1 MFVLI
6 YSLFFSLAVHSSVR
20 RDIYLSFSS
29 HSTEPLHISGCFAL
43 YTKEMKGK
51 SVDKNQLFVDIELNF
66 LACFQVECAKVF
78 GQCFFPHFLC
88 VFVQESTKRKI
99 KTIALKY
106 YGQYLHNK
114 HQEEVPEGKI
124 QTTQRTKRDTDSFVL
139 SSRYT

>member
-6 YSLFFSLAVHSSVR
+6 YSSFFSLTVHSSVR
-20 RDIYLSFSS
+20 RDIYLNLSS

-78 GQCFFPHFLC
+78 GQCFFFPFSVC
-88 VFVQESTKRKI
+88 VCARINKKGNKNYSTKV
-99 KTIALKY
+99 LWS
-106 YGQYLHNK
+106 
-114 HQEEVPEGKI
+114 VP
-124 QTTQRTKRDTDSFVL
+124 T
-139 SSRYT
+139 